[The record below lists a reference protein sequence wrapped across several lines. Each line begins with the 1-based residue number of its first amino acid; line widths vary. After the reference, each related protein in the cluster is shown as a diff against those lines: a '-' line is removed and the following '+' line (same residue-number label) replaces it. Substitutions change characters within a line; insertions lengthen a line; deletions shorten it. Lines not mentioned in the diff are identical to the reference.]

1 MQLQHPQLKENNRK
15 AANRRPEMIRGAGPL
30 DYTRM
35 HPPPKK
41 STLACQ
47 ALRNRC
53 QSPGLA

>member
-35 HPPPKK
+35 HPPPQKK
-41 STLACQ
+41 APSLAKPS
-47 ALRNRC
+47 ATDASRLV
-53 QSPGLA
+53 

>member
-41 STLACQ
+41 APSLAKPS
-47 ALRNRC
+47 ATDASRLV
-53 QSPGLA
+53 